1 MPYDAKLVGQATEPI
16 SHEVDARWI
25 MSYAAGLND
34 FNPAYFATDPA
45 PPVAHPLFPVCLE
58 WPAILSSR
66 QLLGSDALTPE
77 EAARSVHAAH
87 DLHLLRPISEG
98 ESLTTQATVTGMKA
112 IGPGVAVTTR
122 LDTRNADGQAVAR
135 TWQLG
140 IARGVALNGAA
151 RESEPPPP
159 PPSLRSPWTQPRRFP
174 IPIAANAAHVYTEC
188 ARIWNPIH
196 TDRRVALAAGLPDII
211 LHGTATLALAVSRLV
226 DEFLD
231 GASSRVRRIGGR
243 FRAMVLMPSTI
254 TVEVLG
260 QTEDTLFFQVLTQD
274 REPAVSGGFL
284 SYGAA

>member
-1 MPYDAKLVGQATEPI
+1 MPYDSTLVGQATEPFR
-16 SHEVDARWI
+16 HEVDARWI

-34 FNPAYFATDPA
+34 FNPAYLRTDLA
-45 PPVAHPLFPVCLE
+45 QPVAHPLFPVCLE
-58 WPAILSSR
+58 WPAILGSR
-66 QLLGSDALTPE
+66 HLPGSDALTPE

-87 DLHLLRPISEG
+87 DLHILRPIAEG
-98 ESLTTQATVTGMKA
+98 ETLTTQATVTGLEA

-122 LDTRNADGQAVAR
+122 LDTRDADGEAVVR

-151 RESEPPPP
+151 RQSQPPPP
-159 PPSLRSPWTQPRRFP
+159 RPSLPSPWRLPQRFS

-211 LHGTATLALAVSRLV
+211 LHGTATLALAISKLV

-231 GASSRVRRIGGR
+231 GEPRQVRRVGGR
-243 FRAMVLMPSTI
+243 FRAMVLMPSVI
-254 TVEVLG
+254 AVEVLG
-260 QTEDTLFFQVLTQD
+260 QIEDTLFFQVLTED
-274 REPAVSGGFL
+274 RKPAVSQGYL
-284 SYGAA
+284 TYGAA